1 MTTAELP
8 LHARL
13 KAAVAWRP
21 VAGDV
26 LTGHMITVE
35 GRTTEYGTYPAL
47 YMEMDDATLV
57 VVHAFHTVLKE
68 ELKRVKPTPGSY
80 LEIAYLGQ
88 QDSAKRKDAGGKPVR
103 THLYSVSDGTNIEK
117 FNSWDD
123 FTNDTPEF

>member
-8 LHARL
+8 VHARI

-21 VAGDV
+21 TAGDLVAGHLV
-26 LTGHMITVE
+26 TVE
-35 GRTTEYGTYPAL
+35 GRTTEYGTYPML
-47 YMEMDDATLV
+47 VIEMEDDTLV
-57 VVHAFHTVLKE
+57 AVHAFHTVLKE
-68 ELKRVKPTPGSY
+68 ELKRVRPTPGSY

-103 THLYSVSDGTNIEK
+103 THIYSVSDGTNNVE